1 MGITADRH
9 RLSELQ
15 RRSNKISKLDT
26 RNEKW
31 ETKIRRQR
39 GDTETI

>member
-1 MGITADRH
+1 MGITADRN

-15 RRSNKISKLDT
+15 RRSNKLSKLNT